1 MTGEEGASFRCL
13 RAHVSGRVQGVGFR
27 MATRAE
33 ARRLGLRG
41 YAANLADGRV
51 EVVAYG
57 DGRALAALLEWLTEG
72 PPAARVDDVRE
83 SVLDAGTRDLPQGFE
98 IR

>member
-1 MTGEEGASFRCL
+1 MSKEQGASFRCL

-27 MATRAE
+27 MATRAQ

-41 YAANLADGRV
+41 YAANLEDGRV

-57 DGRALAALLEWLTEG
+57 DDRAIDDLLEWLTEG
-72 PPAARVDDVRE
+72 PPAARVDDVTE
-83 SVLDAGTRDLPQGFE
+83 STLDPGAGNVPRGFE

>member
-1 MTGEEGASFRCL
+1 MRKGEAASFRCL

-57 DGRALAALLEWLTEG
+57 DHRAIDELLEWLTEG
-72 PPAARVDDVRE
+72 PPAARVDDVME
-83 SVLDAGTRDLPQGFE
+83 SAPDFGARDLPPGFE